1 MFLNPR
7 FQLLKGNLMRPVILF
22 SLLWVLMVNSAHA
35 EVDLDSAGKQTEA
48 MSQEGVRPIPA
59 ESKWYIGEAV
69 GIGDINDWWYSQT
82 VVDDYYQSKGYY
94 NSGGS
99 FWNLM
104 IEGKVYTAY
113 RARTFM
119 DVEFAY
125 SLSDVTFSETYQSGS
140 NTIWSK
146 RDVTIHALSASA
158 LLRPEEG
165 YGHLLYLKFGGH
177 LSQLQVS
184 KRVTGSPAN
193 LNTIAAGDNM
203 PEDGISTG
211 VGGLIGIGV
220 DIRTG
225 KVGAIRLELSRMYRV
240 GGTSIRKDAFNLGYQ
255 INLK

>member
-1 MFLNPR
+1 MR
-7 FQLLKGNLMRPVILF
+7 KVLLFP
-22 SLLWVLMVNSAHA
+22 LLWVVLVASAHA
-35 EVDLDSAGKQTEA
+35 EVDLNPAGKPVDA
-48 MSQEGVRPIPA
+48 MSTESARPNPA
-59 ESKWYIGEAV
+59 VSKWYIGGAI
-69 GIGDINDWWYSQT
+69 GIGDINDWWRSQT
-82 VVDDYYQSKGYY
+82 TVENYYLSKGYY
-94 NSGGS
+94 NTGGS

-104 IEGKVYTAY
+104 GEGKVYTAY
-113 RARTFM
+113 RAREFM

-125 SLSDVTFSETYQSGS
+125 TLSDVTLSETYQNGG

-165 YGHLLYLKFGGH
+165 FGHLLYLKFGGH
-177 LSQLQVS
+177 LSQLQIS

-211 VGGLIGIGV
+211 VGGLIGIGL

-225 KVGAIRLELSRMYRV
+225 KVGAIRMELNRLYRV
-240 GGTSIRKDAFNLGYQ
+240 GGTSMRKDAFNLGYQ